1 LVKSRNSPILRII
14 MSNRFQTTLQELP
27 QIVKYILVLLV
38 VVFISYL
45 FPNNTKFKYN
55 FEKGQTWRYED
66 LIAPFDF
73 AIAKPSEEL
82 NEELDRLRATF
93 VPFYEVNPEIAR
105 NTKQVF
111 REEFAQQLK
120 MNEDGSYQDVPRNSD
135 RYLEY
140 GLNFID
146 RIYEIGFIQLND
158 QHATQDDKF
167 VVNVRTGNTTQQR
180 TLQNFYDLE
189 QLDLLIA
196 DTLLS
201 SGLREAEFLL
211 LLLQKKNFT
220 PNIFYSS
227 ELSNK
232 FLENQISS
240 ISPSYGLVKQDD
252 LIIKKDGIVTDEI
265 YQKLISYQAK
275 YEEEVSSR
283 KSHWGVFIGYFLLTS
298 LIVGVFLL
306 YLQFHAQKIFQSFS
320 RLIFMLM
327 WLVLYSYLV
336 YNVESNSSLSSYM
349 IPFCIVP
356 IIVKIFF
363 NDKLAIFTHIVIVLI
378 ASFLSSLGYEF
389 TFLQILAG
397 IVAVLANIQVRN
409 WTKFFASMLFIFAAY
424 ALGYLGLSLIK
435 EGSLATIDWSIYTWI
450 FLNVFLTLL
459 AYPMIPL
466 LERVFGFTSSITL
479 IELSD
484 MNRPLLKELSLKA
497 PGTMQHSL
505 QVGNL
510 SEAAAD
516 AIGADQL
523 LVKVAALYHDIG
535 KTLQPQYYI
544 ENLSGG
550 ESPHNQLSNF
560 DSARIIIEHVTEGV
574 KIAKKARLPEVLIDF
589 IRTHHGT
596 TRVEYFYRKQVNA
609 RPDEEVDASLFRYP
623 GPRPSTKEQTILMMA
638 DSIEAACK
646 SLKNPTA
653 EDIDQFVDKI
663 VSGKITS
670 GQFVNSAL
678 SFEELGK
685 CIFEFKKMLKSIHH
699 VRIEY
704 PEEKKG

>member
-1 LVKSRNSPILRII
+1 
-14 MSNRFQTTLQELP
+14 MANRFQTTLQNLP
-27 QIVKYILVLLV
+27 QIVKYLLVLLV

-45 FPNNTKFKYN
+45 FPNNTRFKYN

-66 LIAPFDF
+66 LVAPFDF
-73 AIAKPSEEL
+73 AIAKPADEL
-82 NEELDRLRATF
+82 NLELERLRKDF
-93 VPFYEVNPEIAR
+93 VPYYEVNSDIAR
-105 NTKQVF
+105 NTKQIF
-111 REEFAQQLK
+111 REEFAKQLE
-120 MNEDGSYQDVPRNSD
+120 MNADGSYQDVPRFPD
-135 RYLEY
+135 KYLNY

-146 RIYEIGFIQLND
+146 RMYDVGFVQLDEQHIG
-158 QHATQDDKF
+158 QDDKF
-167 VVNVRTGNTTQQR
+167 VIYIRKGNTTQQR
-180 TLQNFYDLE
+180 TLQSFNRLEEFDL
-189 QLDLLIA
+189 IVA

-201 SGLREAEFLL
+201 SGLNEAEFLL
-211 LLLQKKNFT
+211 LILQSDLFSH
-220 PNIFYSS
+220 NIFYSS

-232 FLENQISS
+232 FLDDQIQS
-240 ISPSYGLVKQDD
+240 ISPTYGLVKQDD
-252 LIIKKDGIVTDEI
+252 LIIKKDGVVTDEI

-275 YEEEVSSR
+275 YEEEVSSK

-306 YLQFHAQKIFQSFS
+306 YLKYHAEKVFQSFS
-320 RLIFMLM
+320 RLLFMLM
-327 WLVLYSYLV
+327 WLMLYSYLV
-336 YNVESNSSLSSYM
+336 YVVEQNSSLSSYL
-349 IPFCIVP
+349 IPFCAVP

-363 NDKLAIFTHIVIVLI
+363 NDKLALFTHIVVVLI

-397 IVAVLANIQVRN
+397 IVAVLANIEVRN
-409 WTKFFASMLFIFAAY
+409 SSKILYSMLFIFGAY

-435 EGSLATIDWSIYTWI
+435 EGSLVTIDWSVYIWL
-450 FLNVFLTLL
+450 FLNIVLTFI
-459 AYPMIPL
+459 AFPMIPL

-479 IELSD
+479 LELSD

-497 PGTMQHSL
+497 PGTLQHSL
-505 QVGNL
+505 QVANL
-510 SEAAAD
+510 SEAAA
-516 AIGADQL
+516 ATIGANEL

-550 ESPHNQLSNF
+550 DSPHNKLSNF
-560 DSARIIIEHVTEGV
+560 DSTRIIIEHVTEGI

-596 TRVEYFYRKQVNA
+596 TRVEYFYRKQLKEA
-609 RPDEEVDASLFRYP
+609 PEQEFDESLFRYP
-623 GPRPSTKEQTILMMA
+623 GPRPTTKEQTILMMA

-646 SLKNPTA
+646 SLKNPTS

-670 GQFVNSAL
+670 GQFVDSEL

-704 PEEKKG
+704 PEEMK